1 MATKTNPTSGFD
13 RDFQTQSGVSPIRY
27 RHQIDL
33 YGTKIGLG
41 VFNPIMVEN
50 INKLPD
56 LMDYEDP
63 EFLKSKGLYRVPEKS
78 VNSLPNKHTIEVIKK
93 LKKEGKYKSP
103 SKDGKDKK
111 GGKEEGK
118 EKSQKKVTL
127 VVTNS

>member
-1 MATKTNPTSGFD
+1 MATKTNPTTGFD

-93 LKKEGKYKSP
+93 LKKKANTSHHQKM
-103 SKDGKDKK
+103 
-111 GGKEEGK
+111 
-118 EKSQKKVTL
+118 EKIKKVVKRKARKNL
-127 VVTNS
+127 RKKLH